1 MEGQRAQQEECL
13 RREHSDEPPDHSP
26 LAVLGES
33 SSSAPDESLSLPLI
47 CSQELDATLY
57 GNRHGAAS
65 RLRLKAPRRDQTALE
80 VVGGLQREALRE
92 GHGGEAGAQ
101 GCRSGSIL
109 RGICA
114 AGFGAQCR
122 NPGKGSEHPRLQPY
136 TS

>member
-33 SSSAPDESLSLPLI
+33 SSSAPDESLSLPLT
-47 CSQELDATLY
+47 CSQELVWKPPR
-57 GNRHGAAS
+57 GS
-65 RLRLKAPRRDQTALE
+65 QPPKAQGRPPRKDQTALE
-80 VVGGLQREALRE
+80 VVGGLHREALRE

-109 RGICA
+109 RGLCA
-114 AGFGAQCR
+114 AGVGAQCR
-122 NPGKGSEHPRLQPY
+122 TPGKSSEHPRLQPY